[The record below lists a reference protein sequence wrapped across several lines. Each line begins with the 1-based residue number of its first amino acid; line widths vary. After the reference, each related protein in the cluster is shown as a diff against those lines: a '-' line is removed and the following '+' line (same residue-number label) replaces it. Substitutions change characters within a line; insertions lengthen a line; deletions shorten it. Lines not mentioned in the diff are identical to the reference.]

1 MKKILFLFL
10 AFSIISCSKENVI
23 YYNFGNVTLTRI
35 NEYPKDYFFYG
46 KQESLNDTLTATY
59 IKTSFSGFNSG
70 MSGFVIFND
79 DETLSFV
86 RMDASFEKIGNEK
99 STNIVEFE
107 NNLDFINWE
116 KNAKQKFENK
126 IYISDVIELE
136 KKRNKEYKS
145 EVKAIY
151 PN

>member
-10 AFSIISCSKENVI
+10 PILIISCSQENTI
-23 YYNFGNVTLTRI
+23 YYNFGNVTITRI
-35 NEYPKDYFFYG
+35 NDYPKDYFFYG
-46 KQESLNDTLTATY
+46 KRESLKDTLTATY

-70 MSGFVIFND
+70 MRGFVIFND
-79 DETLSFV
+79 DETVSFI

-99 STNIVEFE
+99 SLNIVEFE
-107 NNLDFINWE
+107 NNLEFINWE
-116 KNAKQKFENK
+116 DDAKQKFQNK

-145 EVKAIY
+145 EVKSVY
-151 PN
+151 PE